1 MAIDES
7 DQLLTTTDVCELLKV
22 DRWTV
27 ERMRERGELPFVKL
41 GTRLVRFRL
50 ADVRALID
58 SGQVAP

>member
-7 DQLLTTTDVCELLKV
+7 DQLLTTADVCRLLKV

-27 ERMRERGELPFVKL
+27 ERMRERGDLPFVRIGPK
-41 GTRLVRFRL
+41 LVRFRV

-58 SGQVAP
+58 SGQVTP